1 MIEISLEE
9 FEVFY
14 KEKLD
19 SQFYKVKKAVN
30 KQISD
35 IRENLIEIKVCT
47 DHFIDAGKGK
57 IDEKALKS
65 LHFFSDR
72 IKKEIDEVEI
82 PEEEITYDNI
92 YNLLNSIKKLFTSIN
107 DIAKKSLPKF
117 QKQVQPEIKELS
129 YITRKLGNKQKGMD
143 EFLRKK
149 YTDLKEAEYLLK
161 KLPKLFSLRDNI
173 IHTKLDL
180 DVFEND
186 LEERQKEQENLI
198 QDLSIVEKNEL
209 FREQVKQEE
218 NLAKLRMLINNKFGF
233 KKALKKLKFELEK
246 ETIHIPN
253 VNTFFLRDFLKNPI
267 NTLVNES
274 RDLPKFSSLLIQLRH
289 VLEEN
294 KLILKSEVKEKT
306 FNQINAIFEEKTIQ
320 SDIDKIKEINN
331 NINELKKKIKEAG
344 LAINR
349 EEIKNKI
356 SINTIKI
363 EHLENDLDRRNKDY
377 LRYLSSLKTER
388 EEFQKSVKKIINE
401 EIKLNITFSF

>member
-14 KEKLD
+14 KERLD
-19 SQFYKVKKAVN
+19 SQFYKVKKAVK
-30 KQISD
+30 KQVSG
-35 IRENLIEIKVCT
+35 IRDNLIEIKVCT
-47 DHFIDAGKGK
+47 DHFSEAGGEK

-65 LHFFSDR
+65 LNFFSDR

-82 PEEEITYDNI
+82 PEEDITYDNM
-92 YNLLNSIKKLFTSIN
+92 NSLLNSIKKLFTSIN

-129 YITRKLGNKQKGMD
+129 YITRKLGTKQKGMD

-149 YTDLKEAEYLLK
+149 YTNLKKAEYLLK

-173 IHTKLDL
+173 ENAKSDL
-180 DVFEND
+180 DEFERD
-186 LEERQKEQENLI
+186 LKERQKEQEDLI
-198 QDLSIVEKNEL
+198 QELSIVEKNEL
-209 FREQVKQEE
+209 FKEQDKQEDS
-218 NLAKLRMLINNKFGF
+218 LAKLRMKINNKFGF

-267 NTLVNES
+267 NALVKES
-274 RDLPKFSSLLIQLRH
+274 KELPKFSSLLVQLRH

-294 KLILKSEVKEKT
+294 KLNLKSEVKDKT
-306 FNQINAIFEEKTIQ
+306 INQINAIFDEKTIQ

-331 NINELKKKIKEAG
+331 KLIELKKQIDQVG

-349 EEIKNKI
+349 EDIKNKI
-356 SINTIKI
+356 ATNTIKI
-363 EHLENDLDRRNKDY
+363 EHLENDLDRKNKDY
-377 LRYLSSLKTER
+377 IRYLSSLKLER
-388 EEFQKSVKKIINE
+388 EEFQKSVKKILNE
-401 EIKLNITFSF
+401 EVKLNITFSF

>member
-19 SQFYKVKKAVN
+19 SQFYKVKKAVK

-35 IRENLIEIKVCT
+35 IRNNLIEIKVCT
-47 DHFIDAGKGK
+47 DHFMEEGEGK

-82 PEEEITYDNI
+82 PEEDINYDNM
-92 YNLLNSIKKLFTSIN
+92 YSLLNSIKKLFTSIN
-107 DIAKKSLPKF
+107 DIAKKSIPKF
-117 QKQVQPEIKELS
+117 QKQLQPEIKELS
-129 YITRKLGNKQKGMD
+129 YITRKLGTKQKSMD

-161 KLPKLFSLRDNI
+161 KLPKIFSLRENI
-173 IHTKLDL
+173 ENAKSDL
-180 DVFEND
+180 EVFERD
-186 LEERQKEQENLI
+186 LEARQKDQEGLI
-198 QDLSIVEKNEL
+198 QELTKVEKNEL
-209 FREQVKQEE
+209 FKEQDKLEE
-218 NLAKLRMLINNKFGF
+218 NLAKLRMQINNKFGF

-253 VNTFFLRDFLKNPI
+253 INTYFLRDFLKNPI
-267 NTLVNES
+267 NALVNES
-274 RDLPKFSSLLIQLRH
+274 KDLPKFSSLLVQLRY

-294 KLILKSEVKEKT
+294 KLNLKSEVKDKT
-306 FNQINAIFEEKTIQ
+306 INQINAIFDEKTIQ
-320 SDIDKIKEINN
+320 SETDKIKEINN
-331 NINELKKKIKEAG
+331 KINELKKKIDQSG

-349 EEIKNKI
+349 DDIKNKI
-356 SINTIKI
+356 ATNTLKI
-363 EHLENDLDRRNKDY
+363 EHLENDIDRKNKDY

-388 EEFQKSVKKIINE
+388 EEFQKSVKKILNE
-401 EIKLNITFSF
+401 EVKLNITFSF

>member
-19 SQFYKVKKAVN
+19 SQFYKVKKAVK

-35 IRENLIEIKVCT
+35 IRDNLVEIKVCT
-47 DHFIDAGKGK
+47 DHFIEAGKGK
-57 IDEKALKS
+57 IDDKALKS
-65 LHFFSDR
+65 LNFFSDR
-72 IKKEIDEVEI
+72 IKKEIEDIGI
-82 PEEEITYDNI
+82 PEEDITYDNM
-92 YNLLNSIKKLFTSIN
+92 NSLLNSIKKLFTSIN

-173 IHTKLDL
+173 EHAKSDL
-180 DVFEND
+180 DVFERD
-186 LEERQKEQENLI
+186 LEERQKEQEDLI
-198 QDLSIVEKNEL
+198 QEQSIVEKNEL
-209 FREQVKQEE
+209 FREQDKQEE
-218 NLAKLRMLINNKFGF
+218 NLAKLRMQINNKFGF

-253 VNTFFLRDFLKNPI
+253 INTFFLRDFLKNPI
-267 NTLVNES
+267 NALVNENK
-274 RDLPKFSSLLIQLRH
+274 DLPKFSSLLVQLRH
-289 VLEEN
+289 ILEEN
-294 KLILKSEVKEKT
+294 KLNLKSEVKDKT
-306 FNQINAIFEEKTIQ
+306 IHQINAIFEEKTIQ

-331 NINELKKKIKEAG
+331 KINELKKQIDQAG

-349 EEIKNKI
+349 EDIKNKI
-356 SINTIKI
+356 ATNTIKI
-363 EHLENDLDRRNKDY
+363 EHLENDLDRKNKDY
-377 LRYLSSLKTER
+377 IRYLSILKNER
-388 EEFQKSVKKIINE
+388 EEFQKSLKMILYE
-401 EIKLNITFSF
+401 EVKLNITFSF

>member
-19 SQFYKVKKAVN
+19 SQFYKVKKVVK

-35 IRENLIEIKVCT
+35 VRDNLIEIKVCT
-47 DHFIDAGKGK
+47 DHFLDAGKEN
-57 IDEKALKS
+57 IDEKAVKS

-82 PEEEITYDNI
+82 PEEDINYDNMHS
-92 YNLLNSIKKLFTSIN
+92 LLNSIKKLFTSIN

-129 YITRKLGNKQKGMD
+129 YITRKLGTKQKGMD

-173 IHTKLDL
+173 EHAKSDL
-180 DVFEND
+180 DVFERD
-186 LEERQKEQENLI
+186 LEARQKEQERLI
-198 QDLSIVEKNEL
+198 QELTLVEKNEL
-209 FREQVKQEE
+209 FREQEEQEE
-218 NLAKLRMLINNKFGF
+218 NLAKLRMKTNNKFGF

-253 VNTFFLRDFLKNPI
+253 INTFFLRDFLKNPI

-274 RDLPKFSSLLIQLRH
+274 RDLPKFSSLLVQLRH

-294 KLILKSEVKEKT
+294 KLNLKSEVKDKT
-306 FNQINAIFEEKTIQ
+306 FNQINAIFDEKTIQ
-320 SDIDKIKEINN
+320 SEIDKIKEINSK
-331 NINELKKKIKEAG
+331 INELKKQIDQSG

-349 EEIKNKI
+349 EDIKNKI
-356 SINTIKI
+356 ATNTLKMD
-363 EHLENDLDRRNKDY
+363 HLENDIYRKNKDY
-377 LRYLSSLKTER
+377 LRNLSSLKNER
-388 EEFQKSVKKIINE
+388 EEFQKSVKKILNE
-401 EIKLNITFSF
+401 EVKLNITFSF

>member
-19 SQFYKVKKAVN
+19 SQFYKVKKAVK

-35 IRENLIEIKVCT
+35 VRDNLIEIKVCT
-47 DHFIDAGKGK
+47 DHFIDAGKGN
-57 IDEKALKS
+57 IDEKAVKS

-82 PEEEITYDNI
+82 PEEDITYDNMHS
-92 YNLLNSIKKLFTSIN
+92 LLNSIKKLFTSIN
-107 DIAKKSLPKF
+107 DIAKKSLPRF

-129 YITRKLGNKQKGMD
+129 YITRKLGTKQKGLD

-173 IHTKLDL
+173 EHAKSDL
-180 DVFEND
+180 DVFERD
-186 LEERQKEQENLI
+186 LEERQKEQEDLI
-198 QDLSIVEKNEL
+198 QKLSIVEKNEL
-209 FREQVKQEE
+209 FGEQDKQED
-218 NLAKLRMLINNKFGF
+218 NLAKLRMKINNKFGF
-233 KKALKKLKFELEK
+233 KKALRKLKFELEK

-253 VNTFFLRDFLKNPI
+253 INTFFLRDFLKNPI
-267 NTLVNES
+267 NTLVKES

-289 VLEEN
+289 ILEEN
-294 KLILKSEVKEKT
+294 KLNLKSEVKDKT
-306 FNQINAIFEEKTIQ
+306 IHQINAIFDEKTIQ
-320 SDIDKIKEINN
+320 SDIDKIKETTNK
-331 NINELKKKIKEAG
+331 INELKKHIDQAG

-349 EEIKNKI
+349 EDIKNKI
-356 SINTIKI
+356 ATNTIKI
-363 EHLENDLDRRNKDY
+363 EHLESSIDRKNKDY
-377 LRYLSSLKTER
+377 LRYLSSLKKER
-388 EEFQKSVKKIINE
+388 EEFQKSVKKILNE
-401 EIKLNITFSF
+401 EVKLNITFSF